1 MGLLLIRFFFSGVV
15 RENVVNGR
23 NGRNELSKL
32 NAFVGR
38 VEMATSFNPS
48 KPIKLIKPKNLE

>member
-1 MGLLLIRFFFSGVV
+1 MLIRFFFSGVA
-15 RENVVNGR
+15 RDNVVKGINGI
-23 NGRNELSKL
+23 NDL

-48 KPIKLIKPKNLE
+48 KPIKLI